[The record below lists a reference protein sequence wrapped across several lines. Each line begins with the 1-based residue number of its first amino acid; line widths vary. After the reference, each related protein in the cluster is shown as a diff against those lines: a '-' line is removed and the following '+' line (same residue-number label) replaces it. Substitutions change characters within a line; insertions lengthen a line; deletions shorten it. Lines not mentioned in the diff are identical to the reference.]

1 MTKFKRVFRA
11 TAAILLMVFVL
22 QFIPPPPAVALT
34 PFRNLAAQA
43 AILVERETGQIL
55 FSHNAFARHPAD
67 DLTKIMTLY
76 LAARAVEN
84 DEISDN
90 ELVLMTEAAWDDI
103 DERSSTLNILPGE
116 TMTFIDLIYSA
127 YVGNANEAA
136 NMIALR
142 LAGSTGAFVRQ
153 MNDMATEIGAA
164 NTNFV
169 NPHGQHHP
177 NQFTTA
183 HDMFLIYSHATRSM
197 LFNEVSSTFR
207 HTTETIDEFES
218 RTFTTSNTLIVP
230 GSIYFYRHALSGK
243 DSATFE
249 GGHSLVASAEE
260 NNMFL
265 ISVILG
271 SYVEMFEDGSAD
283 IKSLSET
290 QRLFHWGYNE
300 FSWREILRTTDLL
313 DRVPVLHGSGT
324 DFVNARPAEPLTVLI
339 ANSIPNEAFERRV
352 TLRYDEDNPIMA
364 PVDAGHLLGEVIIQH
379 DGTEYAR
386 IPLIA
391 NTSVE
396 LSGIEYIRI
405 QVVEMLTS
413 TAARNVIIVLVLLV
427 LLYAALVI
435 RHNVLRARRRRR
447 VRNAK
452 QDLIQDRHRNFRE

>member
-1 MTKFKRVFRA
+1 MSKINRVFRT
-11 TAAILLMVFVL
+11 TAALLLMVFFL
-22 QFIPPPPAVALT
+22 QLIPAAPATALT
-34 PFRNLAAQA
+34 PFTNIAAEA
-43 AILVERETGQIL
+43 AILVESETGQIL
-55 FSHNAFARHPAD
+55 FSHNAFSRHPAD

-84 DEISDN
+84 DEISDS
-90 ELVLMTEAAWDDI
+90 EFVEMTEAAWLDI
-103 DERSSTLNILPGE
+103 DERSSTLDILPGE
-116 TMTFIDLIYSA
+116 VMTFIDLIYSS
-127 YVGNANEAA
+127 YVGNANEAS

-142 LAGSTGAFVRQ
+142 LAGSIDSFVRQ
-153 MNDMATEIGAA
+153 MNAMATEIGAT

-169 NPHGQHHP
+169 NPHGQHSP

-183 HDMFLIYSHATRSM
+183 YDMFLIYSHASRSM

-218 RTFTTSNTLIVP
+218 RTFTTSNSLIVP

-300 FSWREILRTTDLL
+300 FAWREILRTTDLL

-324 DFVNARPAEPLTVLI
+324 DFVNARPSESLTVLI
-339 ANSIPNEAFERRV
+339 ANSVHTDAFERRV
-352 TLRYDEDNPIMA
+352 RLFYDEDNPIEA
-364 PVDAGHLLGEVIIQH
+364 PVEAGHLLGEVTIRR
-379 DGTEYAR
+379 DGNEYAR
-386 IPLIA
+386 ISLVA
-391 NTSVE
+391 NTSVD

-405 QVVEMLTS
+405 QVMEMLTS
-413 TAARNVIIVLVLLV
+413 TMARNIIIILVLLV
-427 LLYAALVI
+427 LLYIALVV
-435 RHNVLRARRRRR
+435 RHNVVRAKRRRRMR
-447 VRNAK
+447 SAK
-452 QDLIQDRHRNFRE
+452 QDLIQDRQRNFRG